1 MMIMGNFKKLYV
13 GAIESEVEAALLY
26 DRVAILSHGLK
37 VNNSILR
44 PLTLLCRLKP
54 TMTTQRQRY

>member
-37 VNNSILR
+37 VFIISF
-44 PLTLLCRLKP
+44 
-54 TMTTQRQRY
+54 